1 MSLDDDNAL
10 KNASMIIERFGGIR
24 PMAAKVGA
32 PVTTVQGWKKRD
44 VIPGS
49 RRDDVV
55 KAANENSI
63 DISDLMKE
71 GATASQMPPMPSIFK
86 TPYEENKPEQKTPE
100 KIIPFANDAKDKEGA
115 RISVEPLV
123 RHQKPVGL
131 SEPSHEELMA
141 AIAKGQKKAVSASL
155 WTAGVF
161 TLLIAGASFLALVPT
176 AKQVRQNDAKIA
188 VLEGRVLDIGENVQ
202 DINKTSDYFKGLMP
216 DAMQKRMADLKMQ
229 ADDISKRVIA
239 ADAGSLSDRLSVL
252 EAKLDGME
260 GGQAIKDLVVRVRGL
275 EATFAGQTQLT
286 ASINELRTIVDSLDG
301 QVNTLGGQ
309 MAALQKTQGSALG
322 QTIEGVSGSDMK
334 AAALL
339 IAFAQLRESLNRN
352 EPFSDDIVLLQKLV
366 GQDDPQLQEALTRLA
381 PAAQKGGVLTSQG
394 LSEEFKGLA
403 GDIVFSS
410 LGGEDVSMT
419 DKAKIRLTQALNIKK
434 DGELVGGTP
443 TQKAVAKA
451 QAQLD
456 EGDVKGAMATLQTL
470 DGDAASKAAP
480 FVEQARATV
489 LADQIQTMLR
499 QMIIGSVGV
508 NAGANASGAVDKVKA
523 VAGQVG
529 NAVTR
534 SGTVVKDDA
543 SGFSILPAP
552 SGFKGFSSDAA
563 E

>member
-71 GATASQMPPMPSIFK
+71 GAPASQMPPMPSIFK

-301 QVNTLGGQ
+301 QVNTLDGQ
-309 MAALQKTQGSALG
+309 LAALQKTQGSALG

-339 IAFAQLRESLNRN
+339 IAFAQLRESLNRS

-456 EGDVKGAMATLQTL
+456 SGDVKGAMATLQTL

-499 QMIIGSVGV
+499 QMIIGNVGV
-508 NAGANASGAVDKVKA
+508 NAGANASGALEKVKA

-529 NAVTR
+529 NAVTG